1 VRTVFFGTPDIAVPS
16 LAAVA
21 ARHEVAAVVCQ
32 PDKPQG
38 RNLKLE
44 PPAVKVWALEH
55 GLEVCQPA
63 KLNDGAFEAW
73 LRDQAPELCTMAA
86 YGRLL
91 KQPILDIP
99 PKGWLNVHPSL
110 LPRWRGPSP
119 IQTAILAGD
128 AVTGVTI
135 MEVTLEMDAGGILL
149 QESTPI
155 GPEDTSQSLSE
166 RLGARGADLLLQG
179 MELVERGEAHFTP
192 QDPAC
197 VAHCHLFE
205 KEHGRIRW
213 ASPAL
218 DIHNLVRAAIPWP
231 VAHCRFRGEVCRIH
245 RTAIEPQPAE
255 APPGTIT
262 RVEKDR
268 ILVATGQGQL
278 AILVFQAPGK
288 KALPMA
294 EFLRGRK
301 IQPGERLEDLE

>member
-1 VRTVFFGTPDIAVPS
+1 MRTVFFGTPDIAVPS

-44 PPAVKVWALEH
+44 APAVKVWALEH

-119 IQTAILAGD
+119 IQTAIMAGD

-192 QDPAC
+192 QDPAR

-218 DIHNLVRAAIPWP
+218 EIHNLVRAAIPWP

-245 RTAIEPQPAE
+245 QTAVEPQPAE

-268 ILVATGQGQL
+268 ILVATGQDQL

-301 IQPGERLEDLE
+301 IEPGECVEDLE